1 MSEVEQLAQEQFNTF
16 KTRLCEILCEIE
28 EEHKSAFIQ
37 GYAKGETDEKFRT
50 VQVVSKH
57 FVDLEKENAE
67 LKDKLNNLSNV
78 AAVRLANWQ
87 RYEKE
92 NTELKKRNG
101 ELAGQKA
108 SLQRWLGEA
117 KIIIQD
123 LLSNSDEYARQRAMD
138 YLKEE

>member
-57 FVDLEKENAE
+57 FVDLEKEN
-67 LKDKLNNLSNV
+67 
-78 AAVRLANWQ
+78 
-87 RYEKE
+87 
-92 NTELKKRNG
+92 TELKKRNG